1 MTEEL
6 TQPRGHLEGTADAPV
21 VLVDRTLDATTR
33 EVWDAWT
40 RPERLARWLGAAEGP
55 LDRSGNVVR
64 MAMAAAELPD
74 DFDAADNP
82 VTFTVLEAV
91 PPDDAGAGRLVLTFD
106 DSADPGGTVTVDLA
120 SEGPG
125 RCRLVLRHE
134 LTPRP
139 EAITNAAGFGAG
151 WEGFLDWLEDVL
163 AGREHGSDDRYE
175 QILPAWEGLASAL
188 AH

>member
-1 MTEEL
+1 MRGPDL
-6 TQPRGHLEGTADAPV
+6 SGSLDGWARPRDHSTGRGTWSGWP
-21 VLVDRTLDATTR
+21 
-33 EVWDAWT
+33 
-40 RPERLARWLGAAEGP
+40 WLP
-55 LDRSGNVVR
+55 PSCPIDLS
-64 MAMAAAELPD
+64 
-74 DFDAADNP
+74 AADNP

-91 PPDDAGAGRLVLTFD
+91 PPDDGDGGRLVLTFD
-106 DSADPGGTVTVDLA
+106 DAADPGGTLTVDLA
-120 SEGPG
+120 SEGTD

-139 EAITNAAGFGAG
+139 EAIINAAGFGAG

-188 AH
+188 PH